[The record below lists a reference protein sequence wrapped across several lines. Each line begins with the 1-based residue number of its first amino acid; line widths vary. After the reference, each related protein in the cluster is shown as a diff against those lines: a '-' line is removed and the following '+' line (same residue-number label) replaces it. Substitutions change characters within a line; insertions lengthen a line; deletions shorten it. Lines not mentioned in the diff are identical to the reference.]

1 MRTRLRLGAATA
13 VGLGALLLATVLASP
28 ALAWHSNVTVNARC
42 LDGQVRVHYTVEAWE
57 KGHEATV
64 DVSYELNGKVVELE
78 SDDHFFAPKHNQF
91 SGHFDL
97 PAGTT
102 GKITFTAVAHWKGG
116 EKSSDKGSDDLPPAD
131 KCEESTT
138 TTSKSTTTTMEATT
152 TTEAVDHD
160 QHHRA
165 RGRPVQL
172 AGHDH
177 HPGRGCG
184 HQHHWRGA
192 AALHRGQLRP
202 DAAGRA
208 RPGRRRRRGPPG
220 QPQGPRDPVG
230 RAQGFPDEGPPPP
243 RGPFAYPETVSA
255 RRAPSGRWR
264 TAGTR
269 APGRAWSARSGAGA
283 GPCTP
288 RAW

>member
-1 MRTRLRLGAATA
+1 MRIRLRLGAATA

-102 GKITFTAVAHWKGG
+102 GTITFTAVAHWKGG
-116 EKSSDKGSDDLPPAD
+116 EKSSDKGSDELPPAD

-138 TTSKSTTTTMEATT
+138 TTSKPTTTTMETTTTTEASTTTSTTQPEVAPSSSLATT
-152 TTEAVDHD
+152 TTEAAVGAVTSTTAGGG
-160 QHHRA
+160 QLPFTGA
-165 RGRPVQL
+165 SSGPMLL
-172 AGHDH
+172 AGLALV
-177 HPGRGCG
+177 GGGAVVLLVSRSKG
-184 HQHHWRGA
+184 HA
-192 AALHRGQLRP
+192 
-202 DAAGRA
+202 
-208 RPGRRRRRGPPG
+208 
-220 QPQGPRDPVG
+220 
-230 RAQGFPDEGPPPP
+230 
-243 RGPFAYPETVSA
+243 
-255 RRAPSGRWR
+255 
-264 TAGTR
+264 TR
-269 APGRAWSARSGAGA
+269 
-283 GPCTP
+283 
-288 RAW
+288 